1 MKARDLF
8 ELHGGAA
15 PAPAAPT
22 TKPGAPVREPGKETP
37 PPRREPKF
45 PNPFRPTRPGEKTT
59 PKACM
64 GRRMGEGSE
73 RGVWS
78 PQRGLNSPLAPA
90 HPSAEGA
97 PCSCGEIVFPHHSSF
112 GMEYQCPTCGERWE
126 EQEGA
131 RTPTVKSPDK
141 PNSAPNPRALGM
153 VDDMLETK
161 LYARPDPDI
170 GGVRAPTGRVAS
182 AARHN
187 AQWKK
192 CCGKC
197 GKPHSGTTNY
207 CPTCQPARTGASQ
220 STSSAAPP
228 NTLS

>member
-22 TKPGAPVREPGKETP
+22 TKPGAPVREPGKEAP

-59 PKACM
+59 PKACV
-64 GRRMGEGSE
+64 GRRMGEGKAVE
-73 RGVWS
+73 VVND
-78 PQRGLNSPLAPA
+78 LL
-90 HPSAEGA
+90 E
-97 PCSCGEIVFPHHSSF
+97 
-112 GMEYQCPTCGERWE
+112 
-126 EQEGA
+126 
-131 RTPTVKSPDK
+131 VKF
-141 PNSAPNPRALGM
+141 
-153 VDDMLETK
+153 
-161 LYARPDPDI
+161 YARPDPNL
-170 GGVRAPTGRVAS
+170 GAKPAPAGRVAS

-187 AQWKK
+187 AQWQK

-207 CPTCQPARTGASQ
+207 CPSCQPARTGASQ